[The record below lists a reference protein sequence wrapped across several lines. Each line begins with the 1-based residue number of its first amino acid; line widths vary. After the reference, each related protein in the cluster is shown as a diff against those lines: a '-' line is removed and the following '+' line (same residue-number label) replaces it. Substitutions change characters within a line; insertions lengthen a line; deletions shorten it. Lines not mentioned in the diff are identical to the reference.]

1 MPPIPPSIRSRRSWL
16 LGATAAMLP
25 LAASAAARA
34 MIEPPAASAPASTPF
49 TSTRPVRLGVID
61 LSFHRASAGVVA
73 QVLARGG
80 VAHEWHAASHER
92 IFLMLARGEVDLI
105 VSAWLPGSHGHFV
118 RDQAQALIRLGR
130 LYQPY
135 ALWGVPDY
143 VPTDAVSTVGD
154 LRREEVATRMVKRI
168 QGIGPGAGISR
179 FSREI
184 VEAYRLDECGYEFAH
199 GSLDDCVRAFESAV
213 AERRWVVV
221 PLWRPQFLH
230 ARHAIR
236 ELREPRGLLR
246 GVDDATLLL
255 RREARALIPDGVLA
269 TLAGMSLGN
278 DAVTAMDDQIGR
290 EGRPVMAV
298 ARAWLQANEG
308 QLDTWALNGRRLL
321 AQVG

>member
-1 MPPIPPSIRSRRSWL
+1 MSPIPPSLRSRRSWL
-16 LGATAAMLP
+16 LGTTAAMLP
-25 LAASAAARA
+25 LAANAAARA
-34 MIEPPAASAPASTPF
+34 LIEPAPP
-49 TSTRPVRLGVID
+49 TSIERRPLRLGVID
-61 LSFHRASAGVVA
+61 LSFHQACAGVVA
-73 QVLARGG
+73 QVLTRGG
-80 VAHEWHAASHER
+80 VAHEWHAATHER
-92 IFLMLARGEVDLI
+92 IFLMLARGEVDLV
-105 VSAWLPGSHGHFV
+105 VSAWLPGSHGHFA
-118 RDQAQALIRLGR
+118 RDQAPALIRLGR

-143 VPTDAVSTVGD
+143 VPADAVSTVGD
-154 LRREEVATRMVKRI
+154 LRREEVAARMVKRI

-184 VEAYRLDECGYEFAH
+184 IETYRLDESGYEFVN
-199 GSLDDCVRAFESAV
+199 GSLDDCVQAFESAV

-236 ELREPRGLLR
+236 ELREPQGLLR

-255 RREARALIPDGVLA
+255 RREARALIPDEVLA

-290 EGRPVMAV
+290 ERQPVMAV
-298 ARAWLQANEG
+298 AQAWLQANEG
-308 QLDTWALNGRRLL
+308 QLDGWALNGRRAL
-321 AQVG
+321 ARIG